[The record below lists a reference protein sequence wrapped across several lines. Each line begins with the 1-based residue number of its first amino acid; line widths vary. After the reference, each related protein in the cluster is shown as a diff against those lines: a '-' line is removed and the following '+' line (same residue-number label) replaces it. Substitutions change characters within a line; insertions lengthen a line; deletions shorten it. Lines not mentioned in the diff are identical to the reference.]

1 MATESEPE
9 VVVIDNE
16 EFYQWKVVLRIPKN
30 WTPESGV
37 FIAVA
42 PPGGIANF
50 PAAIQGDRGFTPTFR
65 NVDMVELAH
74 DDATAASATWTLIT
88 PGTPTTAPVFDLELT
103 LHRGAPG
110 ATPDVNLLAADDL
123 DDGGSPTAGY
133 IFQVNAAGDGVELVA
148 QKVGNTY
155 WPTTVT
161 VLSNATGANAVAA
174 VTIPPQTSKWRARV
188 NGQDIVIYDGPNVQ
202 VDLVARLGGTGT
214 GTGATDGLVIARGQG
229 LPGSAALMQNLA
241 FAAAPPVNST
251 AGFGEVAAG
260 GSGTVIYIRIEQ
272 IGSGTDTFDTVSGRA
287 LFSVDVTPVA

>member
-1 MATESEPE
+1 LATESAPE
-9 VVVIDNE
+9 VVTIDNE
-16 EFYQWKVVLRIPKN
+16 EFYQWRVVLRIPKN

-50 PAAIQGDRGFTPTFR
+50 PAAIQGDIGFTPTFR
-65 NVDMVELAH
+65 NVDMVELAY
-74 DDATAASATWTLIT
+74 DDATPASATWTLIT

-103 LHRGAPG
+103 LHKGAPG

-133 IFQVNAAGDGVELVA
+133 IFQVNSTGDGVDLVA
-148 QKVGNTY
+148 LNVGNTY
-155 WPTTVT
+155 WPTAVT
-161 VLSNATGANAVAA
+161 VLSNATGANAVAS
-174 VTIPPQTSKWRARV
+174 VTIPPQTGKCRLHV
-188 NGQDIVIYDGPNVQ
+188 NGQQIVSYDGTDAQ

-241 FAAAPPVNST
+241 FTAAPPVNST
-251 AGFGEVAAG
+251 SGFGEIAAG
-260 GSGTVIYIRIEQ
+260 GSGRVVYIRAEQ
-272 IGSGTDTFDTVSGRA
+272 IGGTDTFDTISGRA
-287 LFSVDVTPVA
+287 LYSVDVIPLA